1 MRVLGVDLG
10 RRRIGIAI
18 SDPTGLL
25 ARPLTTITVHHASEA
40 LDRVSAEVL
49 RLAAE
54 DDGLAE
60 IVVGVP
66 VRLDGSPNDET
77 AYASEFVEGLR
88 ARTSVPVTAVDERLT
103 SHEAEGRLAVNERD
117 WRRRK
122 AKLDAAAAAV
132 ILQDHLDRA
141 GPR

>member
-25 ARPLTTITVHHASEA
+25 ARPLTTITVRHASEA
-40 LDRVSAEVL
+40 LDRVLAEVL

-54 DDGLAE
+54 DEGLAE

-77 AYASEFVEGLR
+77 AYASKFVEGLR
-88 ARTSVPVTAVDERLT
+88 ARTSMPVTAVDERLT

-141 GPR
+141 KPR

>member
-10 RRRIGIAI
+10 RRRIRKTI

-25 ARPLTTITVHHASEA
+25 ARPLTTITVQHASEA
-40 LDRVSAEVL
+40 LDRVLVEVL

-54 DDGLAE
+54 DEGLAE

-77 AYASEFVEGLR
+77 AYASKFVEGLR
-88 ARTSVPVTAVDERLT
+88 ARTSMPVIAVDERLT

-132 ILQDHLDRA
+132 IL
-141 GPR
+141 

>member
-10 RRRIGIAI
+10 RRRVGIAI

-25 ARPLTTITVHHASEA
+25 ARPLTTITVQHASEA
-40 LDRVSAEVL
+40 LDRVLAEVL

-54 DDGLAE
+54 DEGLAE

-103 SHEAEGRLAVNERD
+103 SHEAEARLAVNERD